1 MGKVILGTVMSLDG
15 FMNDKDGGTSRLYR
29 DFGALADNEA
39 VLEAMRTTGAVIMGR
54 RSYEMGNGDF
64 TGYEFQTPIFVVTHN
79 PPATPAKGE
88 NEYLKFHFVTDGV
101 ESAVRQAKA
110 AAGDKDV
117 TVVGGA
123 DIGQQLLKAKLV
135 DELHIDVAAVL
146 LGGGLRFFDHLD
158 GTPIELE
165 AQQVSSTTGVI
176 HLIFR
181 VLK

>member
-15 FMNDKDGGTSRLYR
+15 FMNDRDGGTSRLYR
-29 DFGALADNEA
+29 DFGALAENEA

-54 RSYEMGNGDF
+54 HSYEMANGDF
-64 TGYEFQTPIFVVTHN
+64 MGYEFQTPIFVVTHN
-79 PPATPAKGE
+79 PPDAPAKGE
-88 NEYLKFHFVTDGV
+88 NEHLKFHFVTDGV

-123 DIGQQLLKAKLV
+123 DIGQQLLKAGLV
-135 DELHIDVAAVL
+135 DELHLDIVGVL

-158 GTPIELE
+158 GTQIELE
-165 AQQVSSTTGVI
+165 AQKVDSSSGIVHT
-176 HLIFR
+176 IFR

>member
-15 FMNDKDGGTSRLYR
+15 YSNDRDGSVSRLYR
-29 DFGALADNEA
+29 DFGTLADNEA
-39 VLEAMRTTGAVIMGR
+39 VQEAMRTTGAVIMGR
-54 RSYEMGNGDF
+54 RSYEMSNGDF

-88 NEYLKFHFVTDGV
+88 NENLKFHFVTDGV

-117 TVVGGA
+117 TIVGGA
-123 DIGQQLLKAKLV
+123 DIAQQILKVGLA
-135 DELHIDVAAVL
+135 DELHIDIVSVL
-146 LGGGLRFFDHLD
+146 LGGGLRFFDPL
-158 GTPIELE
+158 GGQQIELE
-165 AQQVSSTTGVI
+165 AKKVDTAAGVT
-176 HLIFR
+176 HMIFR